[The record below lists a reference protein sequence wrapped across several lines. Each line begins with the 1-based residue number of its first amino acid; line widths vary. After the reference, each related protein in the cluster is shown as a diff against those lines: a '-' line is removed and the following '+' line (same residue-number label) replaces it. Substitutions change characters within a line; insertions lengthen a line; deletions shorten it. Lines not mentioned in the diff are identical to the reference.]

1 MTLIDKI
8 NELALLHKDD
18 FEGTSESVPDWFI
31 ANKLNEQPATIVQKY
46 IPIVCKDIK
55 AILIIGGEYAVIKEL
70 SLSGTNPVKALCVN
84 VLETINGFDVLDMNN
99 PSYLS
104 VYEEMSDSLETA
116 EIISS
121 STKQT
126 LISLIIQSPVTEYGE
141 SWAQLNQ
148 TVVDARVVGIARGA
162 NAGE

>member
-1 MTLIDKI
+1 MSLINKI
-8 NELALLHKDD
+8 NELTLLHKDD
-18 FEGTSESVPDWFI
+18 FEGTEESVPDWFI
-31 ANKLNEQPATIVQKY
+31 ANKLNEQPTSIVQKY
-46 IPIVCKDIK
+46 VSIVCKDIK
-55 AILIIGGEYAVIKEL
+55 AILIIGREYAVIKEQ

-84 VLETINGFDVLDMNN
+84 VLETINGFDVLEMDN
-99 PSYLS
+99 PNYLS

-116 EIISS
+116 GIISS
-121 STKQT
+121 STKQI
-126 LISLIIQSPVTEYGE
+126 LLSLLIQSPVIEYGE

>member
-1 MTLIDKI
+1 MSLINKK
-8 NELALLHKDD
+8 NELTLLHKDD
-18 FEGTSESVPDWFI
+18 FEGTEESVPDWFI
-31 ANKLNEQPATIVQKY
+31 ANKLNEQPTSIVQKY
-46 IPIVCKDIK
+46 VSIVCKDIK
-55 AILIIGGEYAVIKEL
+55 AILIIGREYAVIKEQ

-84 VLETINGFDVLDMNN
+84 VLETINGFDVLEMDN
-99 PSYLS
+99 PNYLS

-116 EIISS
+116 GIISS
-121 STKQT
+121 STKQI
-126 LISLIIQSPVTEYGE
+126 LLSLLIQSPVIEYGE

>member
-1 MTLIDKI
+1 MNLINKI
-8 NELALLHKDD
+8 NELTLLYKDN
-18 FEGTSESVPDWFI
+18 FEGTVESVPDWFI
-31 ANKLNEQPATIVQKY
+31 SNKLNEQPTSIVQKY
-46 IPIVCKDIK
+46 VPIVCKDIK
-55 AILIIGGEYAVIKEL
+55 AILIIGGEFAVIKEQ

-84 VLETINGFDVLDMNN
+84 VLETINGFDVLEMDN
-99 PSYLS
+99 PNYLS

-116 EIISS
+116 GIISS
-121 STKQT
+121 LTKQT
-126 LISLIIQSPVTEYGE
+126 LLSLLIQSPVIEYGE